1 MYRKI
6 VFFILITLYL
16 ASCSKS
22 DISNS
27 NNNKENEV
35 IDVGIYTYFY
45 PFGYMEKGEIAGFD
59 YDIMN
64 KIADISGL
72 KLKFHG
78 MKFNDLLNSLE
89 AGKIDVIIAAMTV
102 TEARK
107 KTMDFSTVYY
117 TSKQVILTKTNN
129 NDIQNITNL
138 IGKNVGVVKNTT
150 GNMIVSNL
158 RGANMKVFD
167 VGGGAVLAL
176 EVDKID
182 AFIFDKDPCLNY
194 MRYSDDMKII
204 EIENSANENYAIAV
218 RKGDSELLEKIN
230 YGLSNIMGSGVYE
243 ELIDKNFK

>member
-1 MYRKI
+1 
-6 VFFILITLYL
+6 
-16 ASCSKS
+16 
-22 DISNS
+22 
-27 NNNKENEV
+27 
-35 IDVGIYTYFY
+35 
-45 PFGYMEKGEIAGFD
+45 
-59 YDIMN
+59 MN